1 MLNRLVRCLF
11 IFGVVLGLAGQGVA
25 SASTP
30 CMAMMQRQV
39 TAMDGM
45 SDCMAGQDK
54 PVKQSAPCKEMMP
67 GCLAMSGCAVLAALD
82 GPSAAV
88 HEPLFV
94 ATTASWPATP
104 VLIGRNIAPDPDP
117 PSILG

>member
-1 MLNRLVRCLF
+1 VLNRLVRCLF

-88 HEPLFV
+88 HEPQSGRRRR
-94 ATTASWPATP
+94 AHP
-104 VLIGRNIAPDPDP
+104 VLRLPHHG
-117 PSILG
+117 LQHLC

>member
-1 MLNRLVRCLF
+1 MLDRLIRYLF

-30 CMAMMQRQV
+30 CMAMMQRQAS
-39 TAMDGM
+39 AMVGM

-54 PVKQSAPCKEMMP
+54 PDKQSTPCKEMMP

-82 GPSAAV
+82 GPTAAV

-94 ATTASWPATP
+94 ATAASWPATS

-117 PSILG
+117 PSFFG